1 MLFSIVLQ
9 CATKIIPLYTIYN
22 IDQTQFFDIQVFW
35 QIESK
40 GEGEVKVFAISPFS
54 THRQC
59 AVRVDNY
66 PSGLVNKDQCNLL

>member
-1 MLFSIVLQ
+1 MLFSTVLQ
-9 CATKIIPLYTIYN
+9 CATKIIPLYRILTKRS
-22 IDQTQFFDIQVFW
+22 FDIQVFW

-40 GEGEVKVFAISPFS
+40 GEGEVNVFAISPFS